1 MCSCSGNCN
10 CNSATI
16 PRGPVGPVGPT
27 GATGTAATI
36 TVGTTTTG
44 SPAAVTNTGTQ
55 NAAIFNFTI
64 PQGDPGS
71 VWYNGAV
78 APTTLYND
86 GDYYLNTSNGNY
98 YEQQSGAWVLIG
110 NLTGPAGPNI
120 STLIYSTGNSAPT
133 TTIGSWVTLYTT
145 TVNGSD
151 LCQNN
156 LDVGKVTSSVLAYQ
170 TNDTSLAGLGV
181 SSTAKFIFEINGVDV
196 ANTQGV
202 YLQQPIIEI
211 DETANSRSYANLQL
225 DIIRLTSTSANYIV
239 KCIGNGSNVATTV
252 VYEPTNTI
260 TIDFTTTVTIKLKV
274 FLTQNSPAANIFTQG
289 KMFYIENLKN

>member
-16 PRGPVGPVGPT
+16 PRGPQGIPGPQGDD
-27 GATGTAATI
+27 GNAATI
-36 TVGTTTTG
+36 SVGSVNTG
-44 SPAAVTNTGTQ
+44 SPAAVTNSGTQ
-55 NAAIFNFTI
+55 NAAIFDFII

-86 GDYYLNTSNGNY
+86 GDYYINTSNGYY
-98 YEQQSGAWVLIG
+98 YEQQSGAWVFIG
-110 NLTGPAGPNI
+110 NLTGPAGLNG
-120 STLIYSTGNSAPT
+120 TFLVYSTGNSAPT
-133 TTIGSWVTLYTT
+133 TTTGFWVTLYTAT
-145 TVNGSD
+145 INGSD
-151 LCQNN
+151 LCENN
-156 LDVGKVTSSVLAYQ
+156 LDIGKVTSSVLAYQ
-170 TNDTSLAGLGV
+170 TNNTSLAGLGV

-239 KCIGNGSNVATTV
+239 KCIGNGSNVPTTV

-274 FLTQNSPAANIFTQG
+274 FLTQNSPAANVFTQG
-289 KMFYIENLKN
+289 KMFYIEKLKN